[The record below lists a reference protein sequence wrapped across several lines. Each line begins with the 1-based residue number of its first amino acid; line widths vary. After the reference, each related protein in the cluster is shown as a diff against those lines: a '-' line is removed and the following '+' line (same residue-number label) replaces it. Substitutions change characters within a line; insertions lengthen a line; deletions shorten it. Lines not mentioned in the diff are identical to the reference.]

1 MPDVRDLKFS
11 RRSSWQLTF
20 SATYVTFFGEFIWRF
35 EGEYCLY
42 FQWASNPRS
51 VLLRKDLNRQII
63 DVYVCMYVYKYVRMH
78 VRLYVYMY
86 ERLYVYMYVCM
97 YVYMYVRMH
106 LRLYVYMYVCMYVR
120 MYICMYVCM
129 YISMYVLCI
138 YVCTYVWVENGLD
151 GLVLKSQQGRGLTFL
166 HFQVRYEGCH
176 CLLFSRHL

>member
-97 YVYMYVRMH
+97 YV
-106 LRLYVYMYVCMYVR
+106 R

-166 HFQVRYEGCH
+166 HFQVRYGGCH